1 MSGSLVLFIANSCF
15 SLPQDFMTRESPE
28 SDASTSSRYIPLRES
43 PEAGVGNLFY
53 SKSHLGTPL
62 MKRKH
67 PEPQPVLTSLY
78 ILCMYILFKG
88 AHYVD
93 RDRPVDLQGHD
104 TSLKSTSQSKSSLRM
119 VENIILLGHKGM
131 YFVER
136 FLGEGTFGKVAKCTN
151 LSTNEEVA
159 IKIIKN
165 GFNDTAKDEIKALT
179 EISKLDAHKY
189 SLVKFVE
196 WFHYNSHVCIVFEML
211 DHSLFDFMNDR
222 SSLPLF
228 LHEIRA
234 IAWQLLISLKG
245 LKSINLVHCDIKLDN
260 IMLVNQVSE
269 PFRVKLIDFGLASK
283 TTDIQM
289 GTRLQNI
296 CFRAPEV
303 ILGLPLDERLD
314 MWTVGYVLALL
325 YTGFYILPRDSE
337 FNIIRTMVEMQ
348 GMPDNECLDQG
359 LYTNKFFTKT
369 EENSKVAW
377 KLDTPEQQ
385 SKKTG
390 EQQTKIKEVEQLIDL
405 LKRMLEVDPNK
416 RISPNDALRHP
427 FFNLEKKT
435 PKTSKPQ
442 KPVAVEVH
450 QQPEAKEV
458 PSLLTTINGLDT
470 DTGHDKLIAK
480 KIIAWCE
487 ILL

>member
-1 MSGSLVLFIANSCF
+1 MGEGRDTFEQVASLSQGQNPNDF
-15 SLPQDFMTRESPE
+15 SLQ
-28 SDASTSSRYIPLRES
+28 
-43 PEAGVGNLFY
+43 
-53 SKSHLGTPL
+53 
-62 MKRKH
+62 KH
-67 PEPQPVLTSLY
+67 T
-78 ILCMYILFKG
+78 M
-88 AHYVD
+88 D
-93 RDRPVDLQGHD
+93 
-104 TSLKSTSQSKSSLRM
+104 
-119 VENIILLGHKGM
+119 
-131 YFVER
+131 

-151 LSTNEEVA
+151 LSTNKEVA

-165 GFNDTAKDEIKALT
+165 GFNKTAEEEIRALT

-211 DHSLFDFMNDR
+211 DQSLFDFMKDR

-283 TTDIQM
+283 TTDIQT

-337 FNIIRTMVEMQ
+337 FNIIRAM
-348 GMPDNECLDQG
+348 
-359 LYTNKFFTKT
+359 
-369 EENSKVAW
+369 
-377 KLDTPEQQ
+377 
-385 SKKTG
+385 
-390 EQQTKIKEVEQLIDL
+390 TKIKEVEQLIDL

-427 FFNLEKKT
+427 FFDLEKKT
-435 PKTSKPQ
+435 PKISKPQ
-442 KPVAVEVH
+442 EPAAVEVQ
-450 QQPEAKEV
+450 QQPQANEV
-458 PSLLTTINGLDT
+458 PSVPQGPAANPQETSTASRKRTNSDRQSQDAENSLRFPPTFTNVLVNM
-470 DTGHDKLIAK
+470 
-480 KIIAWCE
+480 
-487 ILL
+487 

>member
-1 MSGSLVLFIANSCF
+1 QVFCEV
-15 SLPQDFMTRESPE
+15 Q
-28 SDASTSSRYIPLRES
+28 
-43 PEAGVGNLFY
+43 
-53 SKSHLGTPL
+53 
-62 MKRKH
+62 
-67 PEPQPVLTSLY
+67 
-78 ILCMYILFKG
+78 
-88 AHYVD
+88 
-93 RDRPVDLQGHD
+93 RPP
-104 TSLKSTSQSKSSLRM
+104 
-119 VENIILLGHKGM
+119 
-131 YFVER
+131 
-136 FLGEGTFGKVAKCTN
+136 FLAKCTN
-151 LSTNEEVA
+151 LSTNKEVA

-165 GFNDTAKDEIKALT
+165 GFNKTAEEEIRALT

-211 DHSLFDFMNDR
+211 DQSLFDFMKDR

-283 TTDIQM
+283 TTDIQT

-337 FNIIRTMVEMQ
+337 FNIIRAMVEMQ
-348 GMPDNECLDQG
+348 GMPDNEWEQVKD
-359 LYTNKFFTKT
+359 
-369 EENSKVAW
+369 
-377 KLDTPEQQ
+377 KLDL
-385 SKKTG
+385 
-390 EQQTKIKEVEQLIDL
+390 EQLIDL

-427 FFNLEKKT
+427 FFDLEKKT
-435 PKTSKPQ
+435 PKISKPQ
-442 KPVAVEVH
+442 EPAAVEVQ
-450 QQPEAKEV
+450 QQPQANEV
-458 PSLLTTINGLDT
+458 PSVPQGPAANPQETSSN
-470 DTGHDKLIAK
+470 KNK
-480 KIIAWCE
+480 KSLVQQQKAEKRKAPAASRKRTNSDRQSQDAENCWQME
-487 ILL
+487 VAVKKKRKS

>member
-1 MSGSLVLFIANSCF
+1 MC
-15 SLPQDFMTRESPE
+15 
-28 SDASTSSRYIPLRES
+28 
-43 PEAGVGNLFY
+43 AGGGGGGAGGV
-53 SKSHLGTPL
+53 TPL
-62 MKRKH
+62 SPH
-67 PEPQPVLTSLY
+67 PED
-78 ILCMYILFKG
+78 LFLFHLVVEIGKIM
-88 AHYVD
+88 
-93 RDRPVDLQGHD
+93 
-104 TSLKSTSQSKSSLRM
+104 TESSFEV

-165 GFNDTAKDEIKALT
+165 GFNKTAKDEIKALT

-211 DHSLFDFMNDR
+211 DQSLFDFMKDR
-222 SSLPLF
+222 SSHPLF

-337 FNIIRTMVEMQ
+337 FNIIR
-348 GMPDNECLDQG
+348 
-359 LYTNKFFTKT
+359 
-369 EENSKVAW
+369 NSKVVW

-390 EQQTKIKEVEQLIDL
+390 EQVKDKLDCWSFDNLKDVYYKQTKIKEVEQLIDL

-435 PKTSKPQ
+435 PKISKPQ
-442 KPVAVEVH
+442 KPAAVEVH
-450 QQPEAKEV
+450 QQPAAKEV
-458 PSLLTTINGLDT
+458 PNVPQGPAANPQETSTASRKRTNSDRQSQ
-470 DTGHDKLIAK
+470 DAENSWQMEAAVK
-480 KIIAWCE
+480 KKRKS
-487 ILL
+487 

>member
-1 MSGSLVLFIANSCF
+1 MPGPIPATYGRRIMTESSFEVL
-15 SLPQDFMTRESPE
+15 
-28 SDASTSSRYIPLRES
+28 
-43 PEAGVGNLFY
+43 
-53 SKSHLGTPL
+53 
-62 MKRKH
+62 
-67 PEPQPVLTSLY
+67 
-78 ILCMYILFKG
+78 
-88 AHYVD
+88 
-93 RDRPVDLQGHD
+93 
-104 TSLKSTSQSKSSLRM
+104 
-119 VENIILLGHKGM
+119 ENIILLGHKGA

-151 LSTNEEVA
+151 LSTNKEVA

-165 GFNDTAKDEIKALT
+165 GFNKTAEDEIKALT

-189 SLVKFVE
+189 SLVKYVE

-211 DHSLFDFMNDR
+211 DQSLFDFMKDR

-283 TTDIQM
+283 TTDIQT

-337 FNIIRTMVEMQ
+337 FNIIRAMVEMQ
-348 GMPDNECLDQG
+348 GMPDNE
-359 LYTNKFFTKT
+359 Y
-369 EENSKVAW
+369 
-377 KLDTPEQQ
+377 KLDCW
-385 SKKTG
+385 SFDDLKDVYYD
-390 EQQTKIKEVEQLIDL
+390 QTKIKEVEQLIDL

-427 FFNLEKKT
+427 FFDLEKKT
-435 PKTSKPQ
+435 PKIRCMVLKAQKKSKKSILSPPLSRLFHPGWNRCGVASRGLRPPALLSPCMQ
-442 KPVAVEVH
+442 TAVDLGHAAPVASAT
-450 QQPEAKEV
+450 EA
-458 PSLLTTINGLDT
+458 LTFQRSSSHVRSVLQADSPCF
-470 DTGHDKLIAK
+470 L
-480 KIIAWCE
+480 
-487 ILL
+487 

>member
-1 MSGSLVLFIANSCF
+1 MGEGRGHPEQVSSLSQGQNPNDF
-15 SLPQDFMTRESPE
+15 SLQKHTME
-28 SDASTSSRYIPLRES
+28 LRAE
-43 PEAGVGNLFY
+43 L
-53 SKSHLGTPL
+53 
-62 MKRKH
+62 
-67 PEPQPVLTSLY
+67 
-78 ILCMYILFKG
+78 
-88 AHYVD
+88 
-93 RDRPVDLQGHD
+93 
-104 TSLKSTSQSKSSLRM
+104 
-119 VENIILLGHKGM
+119 
-131 YFVER
+131 
-136 FLGEGTFGKVAKCTN
+136 AKCTN
-151 LSTNEEVA
+151 LSTNKEVA

-165 GFNDTAKDEIKALT
+165 GFNKTAEDEIKALT

-189 SLVKFVE
+189 SLVKYVE

-211 DHSLFDFMNDR
+211 DQSLFDFMKDR

-283 TTDIQM
+283 TTDIQT

-337 FNIIRTMVEMQ
+337 FNIIRAM
-348 GMPDNECLDQG
+348 
-359 LYTNKFFTKT
+359 T
-369 EENSKVAW
+369 EENS
-377 KLDTPEQQ
+377 
-385 SKKTG
+385 
-390 EQQTKIKEVEQLIDL
+390 KIKEVEQLIDL

-427 FFNLEKKT
+427 FFDLEKKT
-435 PKTSKPQ
+435 PKISKPQ
-442 KPVAVEVH
+442 EKGAVEVH
-450 QQPEAKEV
+450 QQTAAKEV
-458 PSLLTTINGLDT
+458 PSVPQGPATNPQERSSNKNKKSLATKSSTSRLYSLSSSPSICATIAVSSENVCICGRSRCYSGSRMNT
-470 DTGHDKLIAK
+470 A
-480 KIIAWCE
+480 
-487 ILL
+487 

>member
-1 MSGSLVLFIANSCF
+1 CCRLERSPVYYSIMIPNVSW
-15 SLPQDFMTRESPE
+15 TR
-28 SDASTSSRYIPLRES
+28 
-43 PEAGVGNLFY
+43 
-53 SKSHLGTPL
+53 
-62 MKRKH
+62 
-67 PEPQPVLTSLY
+67 
-78 ILCMYILFKG
+78 
-88 AHYVD
+88 
-93 RDRPVDLQGHD
+93 
-104 TSLKSTSQSKSSLRM
+104 
-119 VENIILLGHKGM
+119 M

-165 GFNDTAKDEIKALT
+165 GFNKTAKDEIKALT

-211 DHSLFDFMNDR
+211 DQSLFDFMKDR
-222 SSLPLF
+222 SSHPLF

-337 FNIIRTMVEMQ
+337 FNIIRAMVEMH
-348 GMPDNECLDQG
+348 GMPDNE
-359 LYTNKFFTKT
+359 F
-369 EENSKVAW
+369 VW

-390 EQQTKIKEVEQLIDL
+390 EQVKDKLDCWSFDNLKDVYYKQTKIKEVEQLIDL

-435 PKTSKPQ
+435 PKISKPQ
-442 KPVAVEVH
+442 KPAAVEVH
-450 QQPEAKEV
+450 QQPAAKEV
-458 PSLLTTINGLDT
+458 PNVPQGPAANPQETSSNKNKKSLVQQQ
-470 DTGHDKLIAK
+470 KLLHLNA
-480 KIIAWCE
+480 
-487 ILL
+487 

>member
-1 MSGSLVLFIANSCF
+1 MA
-15 SLPQDFMTRESPE
+15 
-28 SDASTSSRYIPLRES
+28 
-43 PEAGVGNLFY
+43 
-53 SKSHLGTPL
+53 
-62 MKRKH
+62 
-67 PEPQPVLTSLY
+67 
-78 ILCMYILFKG
+78 KG
-88 AHYVD
+88 
-93 RDRPVDLQGHD
+93 G
-104 TSLKSTSQSKSSLRM
+104 
-119 VENIILLGHKGM
+119 GCM

-196 WFHYNSHVCIVFEML
+196 WFHFNSHVCIVFEML
-211 DHSLFDFMNDR
+211 DHSLFDFMKDR

-228 LHEIRA
+228 LREIRA

-283 TTDIQM
+283 TTDIQT

-337 FNIIRTMVEMQ
+337 YNIIR
-348 GMPDNECLDQG
+348 
-359 LYTNKFFTKT
+359 
-369 EENSKVAW
+369 
-377 KLDTPEQQ
+377 

-390 EQQTKIKEVEQLIDL
+390 ELQLIDL

-427 FFNLEKKT
+427 FFKLEKKT
-435 PKTSKPQ
+435 PKTSEPQ
-442 KPVAVEVH
+442 EPAAVEVH
-450 QQPEAKEV
+450 QQPAAKEV
-458 PSLLTTINGLDT
+458 PSVPQGPPANRQETSNNKNKKSLVQQQKAEKRKGPAASRKRTNSDRQNQDPEKSWQMEAAFKVLFQFLGVLLTSELRLKSEIDGRINAASAVLPSLCRSVVVKREPYTLLERTNHISPDKNDGLRLSGKAPQLKPNLNADINHHIYFLT
-470 DTGHDKLIAK
+470 AYI
-480 KIIAWCE
+480 
-487 ILL
+487 

>member
-1 MSGSLVLFIANSCF
+1 SVF
-15 SLPQDFMTRESPE
+15 
-28 SDASTSSRYIPLRES
+28 
-43 PEAGVGNLFY
+43 
-53 SKSHLGTPL
+53 
-62 MKRKH
+62 
-67 PEPQPVLTSLY
+67 
-78 ILCMYILFKG
+78 
-88 AHYVD
+88 
-93 RDRPVDLQGHD
+93 
-104 TSLKSTSQSKSSLRM
+104 
-119 VENIILLGHKGM
+119 
-131 YFVER
+131 

-151 LSTNEEVA
+151 LSTNKEVA

-165 GFNDTAKDEIKALT
+165 GFNKTAEEEIRALT

-211 DHSLFDFMNDR
+211 DQSLFDFMKDR

-283 TTDIQM
+283 TTDIQT

-337 FNIIRTMVEMQ
+337 FNIIR
-348 GMPDNECLDQG
+348 
-359 LYTNKFFTKT
+359 FFTQT
-369 EENSKVAW
+369 EENSK
-377 KLDTPEQQ
+377 
-385 SKKTG
+385 
-390 EQQTKIKEVEQLIDL
+390 QLIDL

-427 FFNLEKKT
+427 FFDLEKKT
-435 PKTSKPQ
+435 PKISKPQ
-442 KPVAVEVH
+442 EPAAVEVQ
-450 QQPEAKEV
+450 QQPQANEV
-458 PSLLTTINGLDT
+458 PSVPQGPAANPQETSSN
-470 DTGHDKLIAK
+470 KNK
-480 KIIAWCE
+480 KSLVQQQKAEKRKAPAASRKRTNSDRQSQDAENCWQME
-487 ILL
+487 VAVKKKRKS

>member
-1 MSGSLVLFIANSCF
+1 
-15 SLPQDFMTRESPE
+15 MTESSFE
-28 SDASTSSRYIPLRES
+28 
-43 PEAGVGNLFY
+43 V
-53 SKSHLGTPL
+53 
-62 MKRKH
+62 
-67 PEPQPVLTSLY
+67 
-78 ILCMYILFKG
+78 
-88 AHYVD
+88 
-93 RDRPVDLQGHD
+93 
-104 TSLKSTSQSKSSLRM
+104 

-165 GFNDTAKDEIKALT
+165 GFNKTAKDEIKALT

-211 DHSLFDFMNDR
+211 DQSLFDFMKDR
-222 SSLPLF
+222 SSHPLF

-314 MWTVGYVLALL
+314 MWTVGY
-325 YTGFYILPRDSE
+325 
-337 FNIIRTMVEMQ
+337 FNIIRAMVEMH
-348 GMPDNECLDQG
+348 GMPDNE
-359 LYTNKFFTKT
+359 F
-369 EENSKVAW
+369 VW

-390 EQQTKIKEVEQLIDL
+390 EQVKDKLDCWSFDNLKDVYYKQTKIKEVEQLIDL

-435 PKTSKPQ
+435 PKISKPQ
-442 KPVAVEVH
+442 KPAAVEVH
-450 QQPEAKEV
+450 QQPAAKEV
-458 PSLLTTINGLDT
+458 PNVPQGPAANPQETSSNKNKKSLVQHSN
-470 DTGHDKLIAK
+470 KNNS
-480 KIIAWCE
+480 
-487 ILL
+487 

>member
-1 MSGSLVLFIANSCF
+1 MDTSEDHKLLKKKGSAFILFRLVLEIGRI
-15 SLPQDFMTRESPE
+15 MTESSFE
-28 SDASTSSRYIPLRES
+28 
-43 PEAGVGNLFY
+43 
-53 SKSHLGTPL
+53 
-62 MKRKH
+62 
-67 PEPQPVLTSLY
+67 VL
-78 ILCMYILFKG
+78 
-88 AHYVD
+88 
-93 RDRPVDLQGHD
+93 
-104 TSLKSTSQSKSSLRM
+104 
-119 VENIILLGHKGM
+119 ENIILLGHKGA

-151 LSTNEEVA
+151 LSTNKEVA

-165 GFNDTAKDEIKALT
+165 GFNKTAEDEIKALT

-189 SLVKFVE
+189 SLVKYVE

-211 DHSLFDFMNDR
+211 DQSLFDFMKDR

-283 TTDIQM
+283 TTDIQT

-337 FNIIRTMVEMQ
+337 FNIIRAMVEMQ
-348 GMPDNECLDQG
+348 GMPDNECLNQG
-359 LYTNKFFTKT
+359 LYTYKFFTQT
-369 EENSKVAW
+369 EENSKVVW
-377 KLDTPEQQ
+377 KLDTPEQR
-385 SKKTG
+385 SKKSG
-390 EQQTKIKEVEQLIDL
+390 EQLIDL

-427 FFNLEKKT
+427 FFDLEKKT
-435 PKTSKPQ
+435 PKISKPQ
-442 KPVAVEVH
+442 EKGAVEVH
-450 QQPEAKEV
+450 QQTAAKEV
-458 PSLLTTINGLDT
+458 PISSPPCPCRYFFSPSRSSSVLS
-470 DTGHDKLIAK
+470 APF
-480 KIIAWCE
+480 
-487 ILL
+487 

>member
-1 MSGSLVLFIANSCF
+1 
-15 SLPQDFMTRESPE
+15 MTESSFE
-28 SDASTSSRYIPLRES
+28 
-43 PEAGVGNLFY
+43 V
-53 SKSHLGTPL
+53 
-62 MKRKH
+62 
-67 PEPQPVLTSLY
+67 
-78 ILCMYILFKG
+78 
-88 AHYVD
+88 
-93 RDRPVDLQGHD
+93 
-104 TSLKSTSQSKSSLRM
+104 

-348 GMPDNECLDQG
+348 GMPDNE
-359 LYTNKFFTKT
+359 F
-369 EENSKVAW
+369 AW

-390 EQQTKIKEVEQLIDL
+390 EQTKIKEVEQLIDL

-442 KPVAVEVH
+442 NLLHFRTPVSSLSPL
-450 QQPEAKEV
+450 QPRTSTEFSSQPRASADTPV
-458 PSLLTTINGLDT
+458 SPRSNPPVTSRATAILNPRRGIASDYSASPTTY
-470 DTGHDKLIAK
+470 
-480 KIIAWCE
+480 
-487 ILL
+487 

>member
-1 MSGSLVLFIANSCF
+1 
-15 SLPQDFMTRESPE
+15 MTRESPE

-104 TSLKSTSQSKSSLRM
+104 
-119 VENIILLGHKGM
+119 
-131 YFVER
+131 
-136 FLGEGTFGKVAKCTN
+136 
-151 LSTNEEVA
+151 
-159 IKIIKN
+159 
-165 GFNDTAKDEIKALT
+165 
-179 EISKLDAHKY
+179 
-189 SLVKFVE
+189 
-196 WFHYNSHVCIVFEML
+196 
-211 DHSLFDFMNDR
+211 
-222 SSLPLF
+222 SLPLF

-325 YTGFYILPRDSE
+325 YTDVY
-337 FNIIRTMVEMQ
+337 
-348 GMPDNECLDQG
+348 
-359 LYTNKFFTKT
+359 YK
-369 EENSKVAW
+369 
-377 KLDTPEQQ
+377 
-385 SKKTG
+385 
-390 EQQTKIKEVEQLIDL
+390 QTKIK
-405 LKRMLEVDPNK
+405 EVDPNK

-458 PSLLTTINGLDT
+458 PSVPQGPAPNPQERSSN
-470 DTGHDKLIAK
+470 KNK
-480 KIIAWCE
+480 KSLVQQQKAEKRKAPAASRKRTNSDRQSQDAENSWQME
-487 ILL
+487 AAVKKKRKS

>member
-1 MSGSLVLFIANSCF
+1 RKYPVSN
-15 SLPQDFMTRESPE
+15 
-28 SDASTSSRYIPLRES
+28 RYQRSE
-43 PEAGVGNLFY
+43 
-53 SKSHLGTPL
+53 
-62 MKRKH
+62 
-67 PEPQPVLTSLY
+67 
-78 ILCMYILFKG
+78 
-88 AHYVD
+88 
-93 RDRPVDLQGHD
+93 
-104 TSLKSTSQSKSSLRM
+104 
-119 VENIILLGHKGM
+119 ENDQT
-131 YFVER
+131 ER

-348 GMPDNECLDQG
+348 GMPDNEWEQVKD
-359 LYTNKFFTKT
+359 
-369 EENSKVAW
+369 
-377 KLDTPEQQ
+377 KLDCW
-385 SKKTG
+385 SFDNLKDVYYK
-390 EQQTKIKEVEQLIDL
+390 QTKIKEVEQLIDL

-458 PSLLTTINGLDT
+458 PSVPQGPLYFSLFF
-470 DTGHDKLIAK
+470 
-480 KIIAWCE
+480 
-487 ILL
+487 

>member
-1 MSGSLVLFIANSCF
+1 MSSSYLPFTLMVVKQRKQAHEKELGRTNTRARPNFDKSRQWGSFPRIPCSDTADPTYSLEHKSKNSRGE
-15 SLPQDFMTRESPE
+15 LEIGKIMTESSFE
-28 SDASTSSRYIPLRES
+28 
-43 PEAGVGNLFY
+43 V
-53 SKSHLGTPL
+53 
-62 MKRKH
+62 
-67 PEPQPVLTSLY
+67 
-78 ILCMYILFKG
+78 
-88 AHYVD
+88 
-93 RDRPVDLQGHD
+93 
-104 TSLKSTSQSKSSLRM
+104 

-165 GFNDTAKDEIKALT
+165 GFNKTAKDEIKALT

-211 DHSLFDFMNDR
+211 DQSLFDFMKDR
-222 SSLPLF
+222 SSHPLF

-337 FNIIRTMVEMQ
+337 FNIIRAMVEMH

-369 EENSKVAW
+369 EENSKVVW

-390 EQQTKIKEVEQLIDL
+390 EQVKDKLDCWSFDNLKDVYYKQTKIKEVEQLIDL

-435 PKTSKPQ
+435 KD
-442 KPVAVEVH
+442 
-450 QQPEAKEV
+450 
-458 PSLLTTINGLDT
+458 I
-470 DTGHDKLIAK
+470 LIRMTVK
-480 KIIAWCE
+480 RFSRK
-487 ILL
+487 

>member
-1 MSGSLVLFIANSCF
+1 MTESSFEVL
-15 SLPQDFMTRESPE
+15 
-28 SDASTSSRYIPLRES
+28 
-43 PEAGVGNLFY
+43 
-53 SKSHLGTPL
+53 
-62 MKRKH
+62 
-67 PEPQPVLTSLY
+67 
-78 ILCMYILFKG
+78 
-88 AHYVD
+88 
-93 RDRPVDLQGHD
+93 
-104 TSLKSTSQSKSSLRM
+104 
-119 VENIILLGHKGM
+119 ENIILLGHKGA

-151 LSTNEEVA
+151 LSTNKEVA

-211 DHSLFDFMNDR
+211 DQSLFDFMKDR

-283 TTDIQM
+283 TTDIQT

-337 FNIIRTMVEMQ
+337 FNIIRAMVEMQ
-348 GMPDNECLDQG
+348 GMPDNECLNQG
-359 LYTNKFFTKT
+359 LYTYKFFTQT
-369 EENSKVAW
+369 EENSKVVW
-377 KLDTPEQQ
+377 KLDTPEQR
-385 SKKTG
+385 SKKSG
-390 EQQTKIKEVEQLIDL
+390 EQVKDKLDCWSFDDLKDVYYDQTKIKEVEQLIDL

-427 FFNLEKKT
+427 FFDLEKKT
-435 PKTSKPQ
+435 PKISKPQ
-442 KPVAVEVH
+442 EPAAVEVH
-450 QQPEAKEV
+450 QQTAAKEV
-458 PSLLTTINGLDT
+458 PSVPKGPTANPQETSSN
-470 DTGHDKLIAK
+470 KNK
-480 KIIAWCE
+480 KSLVQQKKAEKRKAPAASRKRTNSDRQSQDPEKSWQME
-487 ILL
+487 AAVKKKRKS

>member
-1 MSGSLVLFIANSCF
+1 MDG
-15 SLPQDFMTRESPE
+15 
-28 SDASTSSRYIPLRES
+28 
-43 PEAGVGNLFY
+43 
-53 SKSHLGTPL
+53 
-62 MKRKH
+62 
-67 PEPQPVLTSLY
+67 
-78 ILCMYILFKG
+78 
-88 AHYVD
+88 
-93 RDRPVDLQGHD
+93 
-104 TSLKSTSQSKSSLRM
+104 
-119 VENIILLGHKGM
+119 
-131 YFVER
+131 ER

-165 GFNDTAKDEIKALT
+165 GFNKTAKDEIKALT

-211 DHSLFDFMNDR
+211 DQSLFDFMKDR
-222 SSLPLF
+222 SSHPLF

-303 ILGLPLDERLD
+303 IL
-314 MWTVGYVLALL
+314 
-325 YTGFYILPRDSE
+325 
-337 FNIIRTMVEMQ
+337 
-348 GMPDNECLDQG
+348 DQG

-369 EENSKVAW
+369 EENSKV
-377 KLDTPEQQ
+377 

-390 EQQTKIKEVEQLIDL
+390 EQVKDKLDCWSFDNLKDVYYKQTKIKEVEQLIDL

-435 PKTSKPQ
+435 PKISKPQ
-442 KPVAVEVH
+442 KPAAVEVH
-450 QQPEAKEV
+450 QQPAAKEV
-458 PSLLTTINGLDT
+458 PNVPQGPAANPQETSSNKNKKSLVQQQKAEKRKAPAASRKRTNSDRQSQ
-470 DTGHDKLIAK
+470 DAENSWQMEAAVK
-480 KIIAWCE
+480 KKRKS
-487 ILL
+487 

>member
-1 MSGSLVLFIANSCF
+1 PDFNSSLVGECC
-15 SLPQDFMTRESPE
+15 DG
-28 SDASTSSRYIPLRES
+28 RYRTNVL
-43 PEAGVGNLFY
+43 
-53 SKSHLGTPL
+53 
-62 MKRKH
+62 KH
-67 PEPQPVLTSLY
+67 Q
-78 ILCMYILFKG
+78 
-88 AHYVD
+88 
-93 RDRPVDLQGHD
+93 
-104 TSLKSTSQSKSSLRM
+104 
-119 VENIILLGHKGM
+119 GM

-369 EENSKVAW
+369 EENSKV
-377 KLDTPEQQ
+377 
-385 SKKTG
+385 
-390 EQQTKIKEVEQLIDL
+390 QTKIKEVEQLIDL

-442 KPVAVEVH
+442 NVPQGPAPNPQERSSNKNKKSLVQQQKAEKRKAPAASRKRTNSDRQSQDAENSWQMEAAV
-450 QQPEAKEV
+450 
-458 PSLLTTINGLDT
+458 
-470 DTGHDKLIAK
+470 K
-480 KIIAWCE
+480 KKRKS
-487 ILL
+487 

>member
-1 MSGSLVLFIANSCF
+1 FQF
-15 SLPQDFMTRESPE
+15 DFYPPR
-28 SDASTSSRYIPLRES
+28 A
-43 PEAGVGNLFY
+43 
-53 SKSHLGTPL
+53 
-62 MKRKH
+62 
-67 PEPQPVLTSLY
+67 
-78 ILCMYILFKG
+78 
-88 AHYVD
+88 
-93 RDRPVDLQGHD
+93 
-104 TSLKSTSQSKSSLRM
+104 
-119 VENIILLGHKGM
+119 

-151 LSTNEEVA
+151 LSTNKEVA

-165 GFNDTAKDEIKALT
+165 GFNKTAEDEIKALT

-189 SLVKFVE
+189 SLVKYVE

-211 DHSLFDFMNDR
+211 DQSLFDFMKDR

-283 TTDIQM
+283 TTDIQT

-337 FNIIRTMVEMQ
+337 FNIIRR
-348 GMPDNECLDQG
+348 
-359 LYTNKFFTKT
+359 
-369 EENSKVAW
+369 SKKSGEQVKD
-377 KLDTPEQQ
+377 KLDL
-385 SKKTG
+385 
-390 EQQTKIKEVEQLIDL
+390 EQLIDL

-427 FFNLEKKT
+427 FFDLEKKT
-435 PKTSKPQ
+435 PKISKPQ
-442 KPVAVEVH
+442 EKGAVEVH
-450 QQPEAKEV
+450 QQTAAKEV
-458 PSLLTTINGLDT
+458 PSVPQGPATNPQERSSNKNKKSLVQQQKAEKRKAPAASRKRTNSDRQSQDQEKSWQMELLLKCFSDHQISSYTLGNSQMKILRVFLKSSSTRT
-470 DTGHDKLIAK
+470 DFSFDHEAD
-480 KIIAWCE
+480 
-487 ILL
+487 

>member
-1 MSGSLVLFIANSCF
+1 MFGA
-15 SLPQDFMTRESPE
+15 P
-28 SDASTSSRYIPLRES
+28 TSSLS
-43 PEAGVGNLFY
+43 LCQAGVHGGT
-53 SKSHLGTPL
+53 SAGTPAEL
-62 MKRKH
+62 WVQQRQSVSSF
-67 PEPQPVLTSLY
+67 EVL
-78 ILCMYILFKG
+78 
-88 AHYVD
+88 
-93 RDRPVDLQGHD
+93 
-104 TSLKSTSQSKSSLRM
+104 
-119 VENIILLGHKGM
+119 ENIILLGHKGA

-151 LSTNEEVA
+151 LSTNKEVA

-165 GFNDTAKDEIKALT
+165 GFNKTAEDEIKALT

-189 SLVKFVE
+189 SLVKYVE

-211 DHSLFDFMNDR
+211 DQSLFDFMKDR

-283 TTDIQM
+283 TTDIQT

-337 FNIIRTMVEMQ
+337 FNIIRAM
-348 GMPDNECLDQG
+348 
-359 LYTNKFFTKT
+359 
-369 EENSKVAW
+369 
-377 KLDTPEQQ
+377 
-385 SKKTG
+385 
-390 EQQTKIKEVEQLIDL
+390 TKIKEVEQLIDL

-427 FFNLEKKT
+427 FFDLEKKT
-435 PKTSKPQ
+435 PKISKPQ
-442 KPVAVEVH
+442 EKGGPATNPQERSSNKNKKSLVQQQKAEKRKAPAASRKRTNSDRQSQDQEKSWQMEAAV
-450 QQPEAKEV
+450 
-458 PSLLTTINGLDT
+458 
-470 DTGHDKLIAK
+470 K
-480 KIIAWCE
+480 KKRKS
-487 ILL
+487 

>member
-1 MSGSLVLFIANSCF
+1 MSGPLVLFIANSCF

-28 SDASTSSRYIPLRES
+28 SDASMCSRYIPES
-43 PEAGVGNLFY
+43 PEG
-53 SKSHLGTPL
+53 
-62 MKRKH
+62 
-67 PEPQPVLTSLY
+67 
-78 ILCMYILFKG
+78 
-88 AHYVD
+88 
-93 RDRPVDLQGHD
+93 
-104 TSLKSTSQSKSSLRM
+104 
-119 VENIILLGHKGM
+119 
-131 YFVER
+131 
-136 FLGEGTFGKVAKCTN
+136 TN
-151 LSTNEEVA
+151 LVIAFSHATNPKLA
-159 IKIIKN
+159 KIFSHATNPK
-165 GFNDTAKDEIKALT
+165 LT
-179 EISKLDAHKY
+179 KLFSHATNPELISKLDAHKY

-211 DHSLFDFMNDR
+211 DQSLFDFMKDR
-222 SSLPLF
+222 SSHPLF

-260 IMLVNQVSE
+260 IILVNQVSE

-283 TTDIQM
+283 TTDIQT

-314 MWTVGYVLALL
+314 MWTVGYILALL

-337 FNIIRTMVEMQ
+337 FNIIRAMVEMH
-348 GMPDNECLDQG
+348 GMPDNECLNKG

-369 EENSKVAW
+369 EENS
-377 KLDTPEQQ
+377 
-385 SKKTG
+385 
-390 EQQTKIKEVEQLIDL
+390 KIKEVEQLIDL

-442 KPVAVEVH
+442 EPGPAANPQERSSNKKKKSLPRTSTEFSS
-450 QQPEAKEV
+450 QPRILQ
-458 PSLLTTINGLDT
+458 STTTSRATAILNPRRG
-470 DTGHDKLIAK
+470 
-480 KIIAWCE
+480 IAWDYSASPTTY
-487 ILL
+487 